1 MALVP
6 HKVTALAESDAQGTN
21 GKNIV
26 ENAVVSLYKTNG
38 VAAILYDDENG
49 TNGSTVKTTD
59 TKGQVVVFVEPGNY
73 DEEVNGSTRR
83 RIKLTQLVGDDPES
97 QRTALGLGSAAL
109 KNVGNSVGDVVI
121 FGAFGFGTDNAVDV
135 TTGSCNDLTE
145 IGWYVAASTVTNR
158 PTTDGIAYGIHTVA
172 ANGDAFYQLAF
183 PLYVSD
189 TKVYIRKFSVT
200 WGDWIEVLT
209 EENVGTAALQNT
221 TTATYDN
228 TIGAIMRIG
237 DLDYARPDFTKQR
250 LELIAHRGFL
260 DLFPQNTMPAFTS
273 AVRRGAASLE
283 CDVSFS
289 AENTAYIFHD
299 ATVDALTNGSGT
311 FTALNDAY
319 IDSLTL
325 TELTGTI
332 ISDTKIPT
340 FEEFLDYASSA
351 GVKVYV
357 EIKAI
362 NSLAN
367 IDAMIAL
374 VEQYD
379 MQENCVLASFSLSNL
394 EYVRDNNKTIEIGY
408 LGSGSSPSTYEPIID
423 SLSSIGRAYLM
434 WLDDSF
440 LADPNI
446 VKYARQK
453 GVGVAAYTTN
463 SNEKARQLMKVG
475 VNKIVSDYT
484 LGVI

>member
-38 VAAILYDDENG
+38 VAATLYDDENG

-83 RIKLTQLVGDDPES
+83 RIKLTQLVGDDPEA

-109 KNVGNSVGDVVI
+109 KNVGESVGDVVT

-145 IGWYVAASTVTNR
+145 IGWYVAASTVSQR
-158 PTTDGIAYGIHTVA
+158 PTTNGIAYGIHTVA

-189 TKVYIRKFSVT
+189 TKIYIRKFSVT
-200 WGDWIEVLT
+200 WSGWIEVLT

-221 TTATYDN
+221 TTATHDN

-250 LELIAHRGFL
+250 LELIAHRGFREI
-260 DLFPQNTMPAFTS
+260 FPQNTMPAFTS
-273 AVRRGAASLE
+273 AIKRGADSLE

-289 AENTAYIFHD
+289 AENTAYTFHD
-299 ATVDALTNGSGT
+299 KTVDSLTNGSGT
-311 FTALNDAY
+311 FTTLNDTY

-325 TELTGTI
+325 NELSGTI

-340 FEEFLDYASSA
+340 FEEFLDYASKS
-351 GVKVYV
+351 GVKIYP

-362 NSLAN
+362 NSNAN
-367 IDAMIAL
+367 IDAMISL
-374 VEQYD
+374 IEQYG
-379 MQENCVLASFSLSNL
+379 MIENCVIQSFNLANLS
-394 EYVRDNNKTIEIGY
+394 YVRSISSIVEVGFLGAATNQAAYESAVNSMRDLGRGY
-408 LGSGSSPSTYEPIID
+408 LLWSAASLISTP
-423 SLSSIGRAYLM
+423 A
-434 WLDDSF
+434 
-440 LADPNI
+440 I
-446 VKYARQK
+446 VAYARSQ
-453 GVGVAAYTTN
+453 GVDVAAYTIDE
-463 SNEKARQLMKVG
+463 SNTARELMKIG
-475 VNKIVSDYT
+475 VNKIMSDIT
-484 LGVI
+484 LELE